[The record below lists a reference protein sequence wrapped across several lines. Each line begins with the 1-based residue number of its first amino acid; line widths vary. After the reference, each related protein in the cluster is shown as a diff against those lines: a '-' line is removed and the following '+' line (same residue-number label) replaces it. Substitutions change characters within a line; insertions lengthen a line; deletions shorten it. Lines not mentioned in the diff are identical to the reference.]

1 MPHHDDG
8 GSVEWFLKVLVG
20 EDANA
25 MMCDS
30 AVKDGKDVSR
40 VCVEINPTE
49 TIRIKADGRRMPHR
63 SNLLQENQ
71 ISYLCQAVQQIV
83 RVVQRPLFAALAVLA
98 VAVVL
103 LPLEGV
109 LLLPLR
115 AAVEEPIV

>member
-1 MPHHDDG
+1 M
-8 GSVEWFLKVLVG
+8 KVLVG

-25 MMCDS
+25 MMDDSDGGWCDS
-30 AVKDGKDVSR
+30 AAKNGKDVSR

-83 RVVQRPLFAALAVLA
+83 RVIQRPLFAALAVLA